1 MPLEE
6 IESLEQRIAE
16 REAFNVEK
24 IKNREEAQ
32 ELRR

>member
-16 REAFNVEK
+16 REAFNAEK
-24 IKNREEAQ
+24 IKKREEAQ
-32 ELRR
+32 K